1 MFLVML
7 ASKEMKK
14 LIDWQEKE
22 LLNRSPDVLG
32 LETVAVG
39 GKGQHHSDSL
49 NCCNCF
55 RVEL

>member
-22 LLNRSPDVLG
+22 LLNKSPDVLG
-32 LETVAVG
+32 LETVAV